1 MTEIHCIDCGVALVR
16 TGTRGGPPKRCA
28 PCRTKAQSRASLLSR
43 SKWMAKVRPATPEA
57 ATPSKAQRIRELYA
71 QGLRTAQIAEI
82 VNCNEAYVR
91 VAGRQRKN
99 GHSPSDRSW
108 RTTEVYKATRQ
119 AQAKRRYK
127 RRRAAFLAM
136 EIKL

>member
-1 MTEIHCIDCGVALVR
+1 MTEIHCVDCAVPLVR
-16 TGTRGGPPKRCA
+16 TGARGGPPKRCA

-43 SKWMAKVRPATPEA
+43 NKWMAKVRPVPAEVSA
-57 ATPSKAQRIRELYA
+57 PSKAQRIRELYA
-71 QGLRTAQIAEI
+71 QGLRTAAIAKI
-82 VNCNEAYVR
+82 VDCSQAYVR